1 MLIAIIT
8 INKLQIHQIDV
19 KVTLLNGVLMIRF
32 TEITRG
38 VCYQWKRKESL

>member
-1 MLIAIIT
+1 MLITIIT

>member
-19 KVTLLNGVLMIRF
+19 KVPLLNGVLMIRF
-32 TEITRG
+32 TEIT
-38 VCYQWKRKESL
+38 